1 MPVLEEGQNFERYR
15 IVRYLGSGVS
25 GESYEAEDTVLLR
38 KVTLKLIHPWGTLP
52 DSARRQFFREMQGIS
67 ILTHPYLASV
77 LDYGEL
83 DSQLYVARRY
93 LTIGSLLGSE
103 GRLWFKPPF
112 NIPNAIQYT
121 HQLAQTLD
129 YIHSHG
135 CLHGVLTLSNILVLR
150 GPNVENEP
158 GYAPFLLA
166 DVGLAN
172 FVRRFGHPKITLLP
186 ITAAPEQLGKR
197 VTTSSDQFALAV
209 ILYLWLTGRPPYLGS
224 PEEVDHLKLTETITS
239 PSALNPR
246 ITGEQEVIL
255 RRALSV
261 YPEERFPS
269 VLAFANALLATLT
282 PPSAPVPPPEL
293 TTQPEVE
300 PTPQTPSVPEPE
312 AEPAAS
318 LKAEVEPVSTTE
330 GMSHPV
336 HLDEPASE
344 PESEPSPST
353 EFVPL
358 LLDEPTPEPESWPI
372 LPIKPSPEME
382 PVAEESFTLQPEVE
396 ATAQPEPAQTTE
408 PEPTPDPAIKPKP
421 QPEPIPHPA
430 PDVPKVPQP
439 QPALE
444 TPLPQP
450 VLDVPQPLPTP
461 EPVPQPT
468 PEPAPDVPQPLPDPE
483 PQPAPEPP
491 IPQPRP
497 DIPQA
502 LPEPTSSAQ
511 PGVPVEEEQAINSE
525 PLQMENLQLAL
536 SARLIITSPY
546 AEEPDNFL
554 IDRDEITI
562 GRAGDSHILLPNQ
575 DTLASRHH
583 ALLRHEGDRY
593 IIYDQRSANG
603 VFVNGQKLVGDT
615 GYELADGDHI
625 SIGNHE
631 LIFRCSAQPAPVET
645 ADIS

>member
-121 HQLAQTLD
+121 HQLAQALD

-135 CLHGVLTLSNILVLR
+135 CLHGALTLSNILVLR

-372 LPIKPSPEME
+372 LPIKPSPEVE
-382 PVAEESFTLQPEVE
+382 PVAEESFTLQLEVE
-396 ATAQPEPAQTTE
+396 ATAQPEPAQTPE
-408 PEPTPDPAIKPKP
+408 PE
-421 QPEPIPHPA
+421 
-430 PDVPKVPQP
+430 
-439 QPALE
+439 
-444 TPLPQP
+444 
-450 VLDVPQPLPTP
+450 
-461 EPVPQPT
+461 PT
-468 PEPAPDVPQPLPDPE
+468 PEPAPDVPQP
-483 PQPAPEPP
+483 
-491 IPQPRP
+491 
-497 DIPQA
+497 

-615 GYELADGDHI
+615 GYELVDGDHI

-631 LIFRCSAQPAPVET
+631 LIFRCSAQSSPVET
-645 ADIS
+645 AGIS

>member
-121 HQLAQTLD
+121 HQLAQALD

-135 CLHGVLTLSNILVLR
+135 CLHGALTLSNILVLR

-224 PEEVDHLKLTETITS
+224 SEEVDHLKLTETITS

-372 LPIKPSPEME
+372 LPIKPSPEVE
-382 PVAEESFTLQPEVE
+382 PVAEESFTLQLEVE
-396 ATAQPEPAQTTE
+396 ATAQPEPAQTPE
-408 PEPTPDPAIKPKP
+408 PE
-421 QPEPIPHPA
+421 
-430 PDVPKVPQP
+430 
-439 QPALE
+439 
-444 TPLPQP
+444 
-450 VLDVPQPLPTP
+450 
-461 EPVPQPT
+461 PT
-468 PEPAPDVPQPLPDPE
+468 PEPAPDVPQPLPVPE

-497 DIPQA
+497 DIPQP

-615 GYELADGDHI
+615 GYELVDGDHI

-631 LIFRCSAQPAPVET
+631 LIFRCSAQSSPVET
-645 ADIS
+645 AGIS